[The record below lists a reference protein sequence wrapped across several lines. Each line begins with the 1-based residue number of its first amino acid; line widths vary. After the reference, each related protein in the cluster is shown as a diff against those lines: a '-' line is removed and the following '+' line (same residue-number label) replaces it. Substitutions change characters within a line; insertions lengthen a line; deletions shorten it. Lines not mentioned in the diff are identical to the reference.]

1 MEEKKVVIEI
11 LKNPKVFIDYLQTVD
26 DVYENMKDYNPTRKK
41 RVLIVFDDMTADVE
55 SKKKKSSLVAKMFLR
70 GRKLNISF
78 AFLQQS

>member
-11 LKNPKVFIDYLQTVD
+11 LKIPKVFIDYLQTVD

-55 SKKKKSSLVAKMFLR
+55 SKKKKFSCC
-70 GRKLNISF
+70 
-78 AFLQQS
+78 

>member
-11 LKNPKVFIDYLQTVD
+11 LKNPKVFIDYLQRVD

-55 SKKKKSSLVAKMFLR
+55 SKKKSSLVAKMFLR

>member
-41 RVLIVFDDMTADVE
+41 RVLIVFDDITADVE
-55 SKKKKSSLVAKMFLR
+55 SKKKSSLVAKMFLR

>member
-11 LKNPKVFIDYLQTVD
+11 LKNPNVFIDYLQRVD

-55 SKKKKSSLVAKMFLR
+55 SKKKKKVLLLLKCF
-70 GRKLNISF
+70 
-78 AFLQQS
+78 

>member
-11 LKNPKVFIDYLQTVD
+11 LKNPKVLIDYLQTVD

-55 SKKKKSSLVAKMFLR
+55 SKKKKFSCC
-70 GRKLNISF
+70 
-78 AFLQQS
+78 

>member
-41 RVLIVFDDMTADVE
+41 RVLIIVFDDMTADVE
-55 SKKKKSSLVAKMFLR
+55 SKKKKFSCC
-70 GRKLNISF
+70 
-78 AFLQQS
+78 

>member
-55 SKKKKSSLVAKMFLR
+55 SKKKK
-70 GRKLNISF
+70 ISCC
-78 AFLQQS
+78 

>member
-55 SKKKKSSLVAKMFLR
+55 SKKKSSLVAKMFLR

>member
-55 SKKKKSSLVAKMFLR
+55 SKKKSSLVAKMFSR

>member
-11 LKNPKVFIDYLQTVD
+11 LKNPKVFIDYLQRVD

-55 SKKKKSSLVAKMFLR
+55 SKKKKFSCY
-70 GRKLNISF
+70 
-78 AFLQQS
+78 

>member
-11 LKNPKVFIDYLQTVD
+11 LKNPKVFIDYLRTVD

-55 SKKKKSSLVAKMFLR
+55 SKKKKFSCC
-70 GRKLNISF
+70 
-78 AFLQQS
+78 

>member
-11 LKNPKVFIDYLQTVD
+11 LKNAKVLIDYLQTVD

-55 SKKKKSSLVAKMFLR
+55 SKKKKFSCC
-70 GRKLNISF
+70 
-78 AFLQQS
+78 